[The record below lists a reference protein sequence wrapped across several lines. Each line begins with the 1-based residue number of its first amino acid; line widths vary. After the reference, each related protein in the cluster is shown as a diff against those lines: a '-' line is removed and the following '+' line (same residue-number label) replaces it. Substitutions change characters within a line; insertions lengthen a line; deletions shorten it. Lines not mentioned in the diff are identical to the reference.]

1 MAETGYEEI
10 LVALRAAARLSKER
24 FLVGVSAADERER
37 VTAALAAEGEVVAVT
52 SASTALERLTE
63 ESFELVVLDQEGS
76 PPGRGASQLALPA
89 ASEADLRARPS
100 TTSGGQG
107 GVPETRTGTPAQGSP
122 TNNLTAAREIRP
134 FADVV
139 PIIPG
144 DPALAAE
151 MLAQEA
157 AAVLPRPLP
166 ASDALFR
173 AHLRYLA
180 SCRRART
187 RALMLDHVIA
197 QNRAALKSI
206 EPALEEALG
215 AVLEASMTAPVV
227 AVLGDSELARI
238 AEGVISQG
246 QADVIVIGLLAAD
259 RIEARLREA
268 RERAPGAAMVAVDA
282 APSAGRL
289 SAAIYAG
296 VRAYLGRDFLPRLG
310 RVVAAAATR
319 RRAELTGR
327 QLVETLT
334 RFGFME
340 EPARSIAPPTQDLDA
355 SLIADAASKGET
367 AFVPSAHEVL
377 VVDDEVVVLTVLREL
392 LRRSGYRVT
401 TAASAEEA
409 IDLMHKRTF
418 DLVLT
423 DKNLPGASGLEV
435 LRVARTLSPPPA
447 VVMITAYSSY
457 DSAVTALDI
466 GAQDYIEKPIRDVE
480 ALRFRIRRALS
491 RRNEQLARSLES
503 GKEAQH
509 RARIMVVEVEGT
521 RRQLMAEFL
530 GLTYDVVTAAN
541 GEQALAQ
548 LQQSKFDLVIA
559 DRNLPG
565 MSGLRVI
572 EQAQR
577 LLPHCASV
585 LYTAYPSYETV
596 KEAFELGVDAYLV
609 RPNQDLKALGEKVAG
624 ALRSHGGILLG

>member
-10 LVALRAAARLSKER
+10 LAAFRAAARLTEER
-24 FLVGVSAADERER
+24 FLVGVAAASERTR
-37 VTAALAAEGEVVAVT
+37 VVTALAAEGEVVALT
-52 SASTALERLTE
+52 SADIALEKLAE
-63 ESFELVVLDQEGS
+63 ESFEIVVLDQ
-76 PPGRGASQLALPA
+76 GATQQNVLA
-89 ASEADLRARPS
+89 
-100 TTSGGQG
+100 
-107 GVPETRTGTPAQGSP
+107 
-122 TNNLTAAREIRP
+122 AAREIRP

-139 PIIPG
+139 PIIDG
-144 DPALAAE
+144 DPAFAA
-151 MLAQEA
+151 LLFAREA

-187 RALMLDHVIA
+187 RALMLSHAIA
-197 QNRAALKSI
+197 QNRAALRTV
-206 EPALEEALG
+206 EPALEGAL
-215 AVLEASMTAPVV
+215 ASVLESSQAPPMI
-227 AVLGDSELARI
+227 AVLGDGELNRAVGG
-238 AEGVISQG
+238 ASAQG
-246 QADVIVIGLLAAD
+246 QADVIVVGLGAAD
-259 RIEARLREA
+259 RVDLRLREA
-268 RERAPGAAMVAVDA
+268 RDRAAGAAVVTVDA
-282 APSAGRL
+282 APTPERL
-289 SAAIYAG
+289 TAAVYGG
-296 VRAYLGRDFLPRLG
+296 VRAYLGRDLLPQLG
-310 RVVAAAATR
+310 RVVAATGSR
-319 RRAELTGR
+319 RRAELAGR

-334 RFGFME
+334 RFGFTE
-340 EPARSIAPPTQDLDA
+340 EPARSVPAPTQDLDA
-355 SLIADAASKGET
+355 RLIADAT
-367 AFVPSAHEVL
+367 ARGPAAVVPSAHEVL

-409 IDLMHKRTF
+409 IDLMRKRSF

-435 LRVARTLSPPPA
+435 LRVARSLDPPPA

-491 RRNEQLARSLES
+491 RRNEQLARVREA
-503 GKEAQH
+503 GKEEQKQ
-509 RARIMVVEVEGT
+509 ARIMVVEIEGG
-521 RRQLMAEFL
+521 RRQLISEFL
-530 GLTYDVVTAAN
+530 GRTYDVTAAAN
-541 GEQALAQ
+541 GEEALDL
-548 LQQSKFDLVIA
+548 LQKSQFDLVIA

-572 EQAQR
+572 EQARR
-577 LLPHCASV
+577 LRPHCASV

-609 RPNQDLKALGEKVAG
+609 RPNQDLKSLGERIAG

>member
-1 MAETGYEEI
+1 MAETGYDDI
-10 LVALRAAARLSKER
+10 LSALRAAARLSKER
-24 FLVGVSAADERER
+24 FLVGVSVAAERER
-37 VTAALAAEGEVVAVT
+37 MAAALGAEGEVVALP
-52 SASTALERLTE
+52 STARALERLAE
-63 ESFELVVLDQEGS
+63 ESFDLAVLEEDET
-76 PPGRGASQLALPA
+76 ASALAP
-89 ASEADLRARPS
+89 
-100 TTSGGQG
+100 
-107 GVPETRTGTPAQGSP
+107 
-122 TNNLTAAREIRP
+122 AREIRP

-139 PIIPG
+139 PII
-144 DPALAAE
+144 AAE
-151 MLAQEA
+151 PARATELFAQEA
-157 AAVLPRPLP
+157 AAVLPRPYP

-187 RALMLDHVIA
+187 RAIMLEHVIA
-197 QNRAALKSI
+197 QNRAELRTI
-206 EPALEEALG
+206 EPALAEAL
-215 AVLEASMTAPVV
+215 AATIENNAAAPAV
-227 AVLGDSELARI
+227 AVLGDGELARI
-238 AEGVISQG
+238 AEGMTAQG
-246 QADVIVIGLLAAD
+246 RADALVLALRPAD
-259 RIEARLREA
+259 RVEVRLREA
-268 RERAPGAAMVAVDA
+268 RERAAGAAVVAVDA
-282 APSAGRL
+282 APSPERL
-289 SAAIYAG
+289 SAAIYGG
-296 VRAYLGRDFLPRLG
+296 VRAYIVRESLPCLG

-334 RFGFME
+334 RFGFLA
-340 EPARSIAPPTQDLDA
+340 EPTRTISPPTQDLDA
-355 SLIADAASKGET
+355 SLIADAASKDAA

-392 LRRSGYRVT
+392 LRRTGYRVT

-409 IDLMHKRTF
+409 IDLMRKRSF

-435 LRVARTLSPPPA
+435 LRVARTLVPPPA
-447 VVMITAYSSY
+447 VVLITAYSSY

-466 GAQDYIEKPIRDVE
+466 GAQDYIEKPIRDAE

-503 GKEAQH
+503 GKEEEH
-509 RARIMVVEVEGT
+509 RARIMIVEVEGT
-521 RRQLMAEFL
+521 RRQLMAEYL
-530 GLTYDVVTAAN
+530 GRSYEVVTATN
-541 GEQALAQ
+541 GDEALAE
-548 LQQSKFDLVIA
+548 LQQAKFDLVIA

-624 ALRSHGGILLG
+624 ALRSRGGILLG

>member
-1 MAETGYEEI
+1 MPDPGYEEI

-24 FLVGVSAADERER
+24 FLVGISAASERER
-37 VTAALAAEGEVVAVT
+37 VSAALAAEGEVVALD
-52 SASTALERLTE
+52 SASAALERLTE
-63 ESFELVVLDQEGS
+63 ESFELVVLDQE
-76 PPGRGASQLALPA
+76 
-89 ASEADLRARPS
+89 EAQRS
-100 TTSGGQG
+100 S
-107 GVPETRTGTPAQGSP
+107 
-122 TNNLTAAREIRP
+122 LTAAREIRP

-139 PIIPG
+139 PIITG
-144 DPALAAE
+144 DPAQAAE
-151 MLAQEA
+151 LFAQEA
-157 AAVLPRPLP
+157 AAVLPRPFP

-197 QNRAALKSI
+197 QHRAALKAI
-206 EPALEEALG
+206 EPAVEEALG
-215 AVLEASMTAPVV
+215 AVLAAGAAAPVV

-238 AEGVISQG
+238 AEGVLAQG
-246 QADVIVIGLLAAD
+246 QADVIVIGLAAAD
-259 RIEARLREA
+259 RVEARLREA
-268 RERAPGAAMVAVDA
+268 RERATGAAVVAVDA
-282 APSAGRL
+282 APTTERL
-289 SAAIYAG
+289 SAAVYGG

-340 EPARSIAPPTQDLDA
+340 EPARAISPPTQDLDA

-409 IDLMHKRTF
+409 IDLMHKRVF

-435 LRVARTLSPPPA
+435 LRVARTLDPPPA

-491 RRNEQLARSLES
+491 RRNEQLARNLES
-503 GKEAQH
+503 GKEQQH

-521 RRQLMAEFL
+521 RRQLLAEFL
-530 GLTYDVVTAAN
+530 GKTYDVVTAAN

-548 LQQSKFDLVIA
+548 LQQTRFDLVIA

-609 RPNQDLKALGEKVAG
+609 RPNQDLKVLGEKVGG
-624 ALRSHGGILLG
+624 ALRSRGGILLG

>member
-1 MAETGYEEI
+1 MADPGYKEI

-24 FLVGVSAADERER
+24 FLVGISATSERER
-37 VTAALAAEGEVVAVT
+37 VAAALAAEGEVVALN
-52 SASTALERLTE
+52 SASAALERLAE
-63 ESFELVVLDQEGS
+63 ESFELVALDQEEGQ
-76 PPGRGASQLALPA
+76 R
-89 ASEADLRARPS
+89 S
-100 TTSGGQG
+100 T
-107 GVPETRTGTPAQGSP
+107 
-122 TNNLTAAREIRP
+122 LTAAREIRP
-134 FADVV
+134 FADIV
-139 PIIPG
+139 PIIAG
-144 DPALAAE
+144 DPAQAAE
-151 MLAQEA
+151 MFAQEA
-157 AAVLPRPLP
+157 AAVLPRPFP

-180 SCRRART
+180 SCRRTRT

-197 QNRAALKSI
+197 QHRAALKVI
-206 EPALEEALG
+206 EPAVEKALS
-215 AVLEASMTAPVV
+215 AVLMAGAAAPVV

-238 AEGVISQG
+238 AEGVLAQG
-246 QADVIVIGLLAAD
+246 QADVIVIGLAAAD
-259 RIEARLREA
+259 RVEARLREA
-268 RERAPGAAMVAVDA
+268 RERATGAAVVAVDT
-282 APSAGRL
+282 APTTERL
-289 SAAIYAG
+289 SAAVYGG

-340 EPARSIAPPTQDLDA
+340 EPARAISPPTQDLDA

-409 IDLMHKRTF
+409 IDLMHKRVF

-435 LRVARTLSPPPA
+435 LRVARTLDPPPA

-491 RRNEQLARSLES
+491 RRNEQLARNLES
-503 GKEAQH
+503 GKEEQH

-530 GLTYDVVTAAN
+530 GLSYDVITAAS

-609 RPNQDLKALGEKVAG
+609 RPNQDLKVLGEKVAG
-624 ALRSHGGILLG
+624 ALRSRGGILLG

>member
-24 FLVGVSAADERER
+24 FLLGVPVAAERER
-37 VTAALAAEGEVVAVT
+37 MAAALAAEGEVIGVASPVE
-52 SASTALERLTE
+52 ALDRLAE
-63 ESFELVVLDQEGS
+63 ESFELVVLDKDES
-76 PPGRGASQLALPA
+76 RGNL
-89 ASEADLRARPS
+89 
-100 TTSGGQG
+100 
-107 GVPETRTGTPAQGSP
+107 
-122 TNNLTAAREIRP
+122 LTAAREIRP
-134 FADVV
+134 FADIV
-139 PIIPG
+139 PIIVAET
-144 DPALAAE
+144 ALASE
-151 MLAQEA
+151 MFANEA
-157 AAVLPRPLP
+157 AAVLPRPFP

-180 SCRRART
+180 SCRRSRT
-187 RALMLDHVIA
+187 RALMLRHVIA
-197 QNRAALKSI
+197 QNRAALRTI
-206 EPALEEALG
+206 EPALDEAL
-215 AVLEASMTAPVV
+215 ATVLDAGGSMPTV
-227 AVLGDSELARI
+227 AVIGDAELARI
-238 AEGVISQG
+238 VDSSTSQG
-246 QADVIVIGLLAAD
+246 KMDVVVLGLRATD
-259 RIEARLREA
+259 RVDVRLREA
-268 RERAPGAAMVAVDA
+268 RERAAGAAVVVVDD
-282 APSAGRL
+282 APSPERL
-289 SAAIYAG
+289 SGAIYGG
-296 VRAYLGRDFLPRLG
+296 VRAYIERASLSRLG
-310 RVVAAAATR
+310 RVVAAAASR
-319 RRAELTGR
+319 RRAEITGR
-327 QLVETLT
+327 LLVETLT
-334 RFGFME
+334 RFGLME
-340 EPARSIAPPTQDLDA
+340 EPSRAITAPTQDLDA
-355 SLIADAASKGET
+355 SLIADAASKEET

-409 IDLMHKRTF
+409 IDLMQKRSF

-435 LRVARTLSPPPA
+435 LRVARTLKPPPA

-457 DSAVTALDI
+457 DSAVTALDN

-491 RRNEQLARSLES
+491 RRNEQLSRTLET
-503 GKEAQH
+503 GKEEQH

-530 GLTYDVVTAAN
+530 GRTYDVVTASN

-548 LQQSKFDLVIA
+548 LQQSRFDLVIA

-609 RPNQDLKALGEKVAG
+609 RPSQDLKALAERVAG
-624 ALRSHGGILLG
+624 ALRSRGGILLG

>member
-1 MAETGYEEI
+1 MVETGYDEV
-10 LVALRAAARLSKER
+10 LAALRAAARLTKER
-24 FLVGVSAADERER
+24 FLIGASASAERER
-37 VTAALAAEGEVVAVT
+37 IAAALAAEGEVVALD
-52 SASTALERLTE
+52 SAEAALQRLAE
-63 ESFELVVLDQEGS
+63 ESFELVVLDED
-76 PPGRGASQLALPA
+76 
-89 ASEADLRARPS
+89 EAPRS
-100 TTSGGQG
+100 
-107 GVPETRTGTPAQGSP
+107 
-122 TNNLTAAREIRP
+122 NLTAAREIRP
-134 FADVV
+134 FADIV
-139 PIIPG
+139 PIIAG
-144 DPALAAE
+144 NPARATELF
-151 MLAQEA
+151 AQEA
-157 AAVLPRPLP
+157 AAVLPRPFP
-166 ASDALFR
+166 MSDALFR

-187 RALMLDHVIA
+187 RALMLDHAIA

-206 EPALEEALG
+206 EPAFEEALAALLTTSAG
-215 AVLEASMTAPVV
+215 APVV
-227 AVLGDSELARI
+227 AVLGDSELARV

-246 QADVIVIGLLAAD
+246 QADVIVIGLGASD
-259 RIEARLREA
+259 RVEARLREA
-268 RERAPGAAMVAVDA
+268 RERATGAAVVAVDA
-282 APSAGRL
+282 APSAERL
-289 SAAIYAG
+289 VTAIYGG
-296 VRAYLGRDFLPRLG
+296 VRAYLGREFLPRLG
-310 RVVAAAATR
+310 RVVAATATR

-327 QLVETLT
+327 QLIETLT

-340 EPARSIAPPTQDLDA
+340 EPTQTIAPPSQDLDA
-355 SLIADAASKGET
+355 SLIADAASKGQSVV
-367 AFVPSAHEVL
+367 VPSAHEVL

-409 IDLMHKRTF
+409 IDLMRKRTF

-435 LRVARTLSPPPA
+435 LRVARTLDPPPA

-491 RRNEQLARSLES
+491 RRNEQLARSQET
-503 GKEAQH
+503 GKQAQR
-509 RARIMVVEVEGT
+509 RARMMVVEVEGT

-530 GLTYDVVTAAN
+530 GLNYDVITASN

-548 LQQSKFDLVIA
+548 LQQSRFDLVIA

-624 ALRSHGGILLG
+624 ALRSRGGILLG

>member
-10 LVALRAAARLSKER
+10 LSALRAAARLSKER
-24 FLVGVSAADERER
+24 FLVGVSNPTESSRIA
-37 VTAALAAEGEVVAVT
+37 AALGAEGEVVE
-52 SASTALERLTE
+52 ASSPELALDRLAE
-63 ESFELVVLDQEGS
+63 ESFELVVLEQGEEA
-76 PPGRGASQLALPA
+76 RNVLA
-89 ASEADLRARPS
+89 
-100 TTSGGQG
+100 
-107 GVPETRTGTPAQGSP
+107 
-122 TNNLTAAREIRP
+122 AAREIRP
-134 FADVV
+134 FADIV
-139 PIIPG
+139 PIVAG
-144 DPALAAE
+144 DATLASE
-151 MLAQEA
+151 MFANEA

-166 ASDALFR
+166 MSDALFR

-187 RALMLDHVIA
+187 RALMLGHVIA
-197 QNRAALKSI
+197 RNRATLRTI
-206 EPALEEALG
+206 EPTLEGALA
-215 AVLEASMTAPVV
+215 ATLEAAQEAPVISVLGDNELARVAGGAASQSQPDVVVVGLGPADRVEVRLRDARDRASGAAVV
-227 AVLGDSELARI
+227 AVDGAPTP
-238 AEGVISQG
+238 
-246 QADVIVIGLLAAD
+246 
-259 RIEARLREA
+259 ARLTT
-268 RERAPGAAMVAVDA
+268 
-282 APSAGRL
+282 
-289 SAAIYAG
+289 AIYGG
-296 VRAYLGRDFLPRLG
+296 VRAYLDRAMLPRLG
-310 RVVAAAATR
+310 RIVASAASR
-319 RRAELTGR
+319 RRNELTGR

-340 EPARSIAPPTQDLDA
+340 EPTRAMPAPTQDLDA
-355 SLIADAASKGET
+355 SVIADATSPGST
-367 AFVPSAHEVL
+367 AVVPSAHEVL

-409 IDLMHKRTF
+409 IDLMQKRSF

-435 LRVARTLSPPPA
+435 LRVARGLEPPPA

-491 RRNEQLARSLES
+491 RRNEQLERSRAAKTEEH
-503 GKEAQH
+503 K
-509 RARIMVVEVEGT
+509 RARIMVVEIEAS
-521 RRQLMAEFL
+521 RRQLIAEYL
-530 GLTYDVVTAAN
+530 GRDYDVTPAAN
-541 GEQALAQ
+541 GDEALAI
-548 LQQSKFDLVIA
+548 LQTAKFDLVIA

-596 KEAFELGVDAYLV
+596 KEAFDLGVDAYLV
-609 RPNQDLKALGEKVAG
+609 RPNQDLQVLSDKVAN